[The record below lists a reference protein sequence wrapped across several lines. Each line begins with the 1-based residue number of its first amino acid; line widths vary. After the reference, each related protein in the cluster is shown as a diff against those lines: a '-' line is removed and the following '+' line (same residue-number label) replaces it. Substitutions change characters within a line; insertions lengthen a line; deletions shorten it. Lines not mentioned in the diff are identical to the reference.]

1 MKSQNAICSAMNILE
16 AEEISKTSSI
26 YQFALYYIDK
36 CFKYLL
42 HIPYKLDKKW
52 QIGNKKEMLRTKPKF
67 VTQSD
72 SLDFIYNNSSIIFD
86 SKYSNNLQADIVFYN
101 AFLNDSH

>member
-52 QIGNKKEMLRTKPKF
+52 QIGNKKEMLRTN
-67 VTQSD
+67 Q
-72 SLDFIYNNSSIIFD
+72 
-86 SKYSNNLQADIVFYN
+86 NL
-101 AFLNDSH
+101 